1 MNVDQLI
8 VDKTRTEPSEECTYL
23 CGQSLGLM
31 PVRTKKAMDEF
42 LNDWATL

>member
-8 VDKTRTEPSEECTYL
+8 VDKEQVKMSEECVYL

-31 PVRTKKAMDEF
+31 PIRVIEYMGSL